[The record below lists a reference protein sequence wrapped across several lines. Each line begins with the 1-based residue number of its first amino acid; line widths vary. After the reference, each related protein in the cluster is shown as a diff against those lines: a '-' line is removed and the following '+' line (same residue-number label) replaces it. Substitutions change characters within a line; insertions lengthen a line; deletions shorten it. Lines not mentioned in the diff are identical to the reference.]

1 MPSTTDRYCVVGA
14 GPAGLVMARA
24 LLHASIPFD
33 VLERHSDVGG
43 IWDPS
48 NPGSPVYDSA
58 HFISSKW
65 TSSFYGFPMPDD
77 YPDYPGHRQL
87 LDYIRAFAREFGLY
101 DHISF
106 DTEVEWARP
115 DGEEWIVTLAGGEER
130 RYCGLICANG
140 TTWHASSPDYPGMD
154 GFAGDLRHAVSY
166 RSPDEFRGKRVLVV
180 GGGNSGVDIACDAA
194 THADAAFLS
203 VRRGYRYVPKHIFGV
218 PTDVFI
224 NGGAELPP
232 GVAVPEDPS
241 ELLDAIVG
249 DLTRFGL
256 PAPDHP
262 ALTSHPI
269 MNTQVLHHLAHGD
282 LTAKGDVAS
291 FTERG
296 VVFADGSEEELDVV
310 LLATG
315 YDWRIPYVDAAL
327 FEWKQNHPQLY
338 LNVFHRSIDNL
349 YVTGMIEFA
358 DAAYRRFDEMA
369 QLVVGDIKATLSG
382 ESKRRLRE
390 LKADHQP
397 NLRGEMSYIDSP
409 RHANYVEV
417 HTYMHVLD
425 ELRTEF
431 GWPAPDDEFYD
442 ACRVTTAPATAA

>member
-1 MPSTTDRYCVVGA
+1 MSSTTDRYCIVGA

-33 VLERHSDVGG
+33 LFERHAGVGG
-43 IWDPS
+43 IWDPE
-48 NPGSPVYDSA
+48 NPGSPVYDTA

-65 TSSFYGFPMPDD
+65 TSSFYGLPMPED
-77 YPDYPGHRQL
+77 YPDYPNHRQL
-87 LDYIRAFAREFGLY
+87 LAYIRAFAHEFGLSE
-101 DHISF
+101 HITF
-106 DTEVEWARP
+106 NTEVKRARP

-130 RYCGLICANG
+130 RYRGLICANG
-140 TTWHASSPDYPGMD
+140 TTWHANVPEYPGLD
-154 GFAGDLRHAVSY
+154 AFAGEVRHTVTY
-166 RSPDEFRGKRVLVV
+166 RSPDEFRGRRALVV

-194 THADAAFLS
+194 AHADAAFLS
-203 VRRGYRYVPKHIFGV
+203 VRRGYRYVPKHIFGI

-224 NGGAELPP
+224 NEGAELPP
-232 GVAVPEDPS
+232 GVVVPEDPS
-241 ELLDAIVG
+241 ALLDAIVG

-282 LTAKGDVAS
+282 LTAKPDIAS
-291 FTERG
+291 FTDRG
-296 VVFADGSEEELDVV
+296 VVFVDGSEEELDLV

-315 YDWRIPYVDAAL
+315 YDWRIPYLDPAL
-327 FEWKQNHPQLY
+327 LEWKQNHPQLY

-349 YVTGMIEFA
+349 YVIGMIEFA

-369 QLVVGDIKATLSG
+369 QLVVGDIRATLSG
-382 ESKRRLRE
+382 DGRQRLRE
-390 LKADHQP
+390 LKASHQP
-397 NLRGEMSYIDSP
+397 DLRGDMTYIDSP

-425 ELRTEF
+425 ELRREF
-431 GWPAPDDEFYD
+431 GWPAPDDTFYD
-442 ACRVTTAPATAA
+442 GVRSAPAQTQAA